1 MSKFMACYVRIVKN
15 DGSVD
20 YYVLDID
27 GIKRLKQYSAKLCRG
42 KVNALYGSQADC
54 SDIDEGFLKSKT
66 IKHAFKGYPKLSL
79 GSGGMME
86 SDKDEQADTTEQES
100 PVNDTAFGKE
110 NENDGKQGVTV
121 NTSEDTPF

>member
-1 MSKFMACYVRIVKN
+1 
-15 DGSVD
+15 
-20 YYVLDID
+20 
-27 GIKRLKQYSAKLCRG
+27 
-42 KVNALYGSQADC
+42 
-54 SDIDEGFLKSKT
+54 
-66 IKHAFKGYPKLSL
+66 
-79 GSGGMME
+79 MME